1 MLTRGCCPVAVVGS
15 AAGGGVQE
23 VWSDR
28 TYEWDQ
34 LVYDFNFNGP
44 RQRMWMV
51 RHSSSVQLFSSTLA
65 PRGGGRA
72 WPCNKLL

>member
-15 AAGGGVQE
+15 AAGGGGGVQE

-51 RHSSSVQLFSSTLA
+51 RHSSSRWLREGACLAVQQTA
-65 PRGGGRA
+65 VGAG
-72 WPCNKLL
+72 